1 MTELLEAF
9 DKVILSDEFKEWK
22 SENKNSY
29 LCSFFLIIDEK
40 ELMPWQLAFYSPS
53 TDTITSFIASNPVK
67 ILEKNSKIFKM
78 DRSKINELHLNKV
91 NIDLKEA
98 FLILE
103 RLKINID
110 LKEAFL
116 ILERLKMEKYP
127 NELPTKKIVILQKTK
142 HLVWNITYINSS
154 LNILNVKV
162 DAASGEIIEDKI
174 SSIMS
179 LKEQ

>member
-103 RLKINID
+103 RLK
-110 LKEAFL
+110 
-116 ILERLKMEKYP
+116 MEKYP

-162 DAASGEIIEDKI
+162 DAISGEIIEDKI